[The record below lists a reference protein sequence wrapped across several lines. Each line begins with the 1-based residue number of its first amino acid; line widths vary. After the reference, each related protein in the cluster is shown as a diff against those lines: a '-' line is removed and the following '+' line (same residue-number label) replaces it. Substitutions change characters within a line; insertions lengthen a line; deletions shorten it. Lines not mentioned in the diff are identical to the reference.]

1 MKVFSKE
8 KYLAQPSLEYLKEAS
23 LRSGWVDECDG
34 KHVIDGRCGA
44 VASILSGGGCFS
56 AGA

>member
-34 KHVIDGRCGA
+34 
-44 VASILSGGGCFS
+44 
-56 AGA
+56 